1 MPDAKLA
8 PSTKSA
14 RVIALLE
21 KPKGASLEEICSNT
35 GWQPHSARAFMT
47 GLRKKGFAIVRDKVD
62 AGGSIYRITGKEL
75 ARQKVKCA

>member
-1 MPDAKLA
+1 MPDTNLA

-14 RVIALLE
+14 RVIALLK

-47 GLRKKGFAIVRDKVD
+47 GLRKKGFTIVRDKAD
-62 AGGSIYRITGKEL
+62 TGSIYRITGKAL
-75 ARQKVKCA
+75 APQKVKRA